1 MSSSDTQSWETK
13 MTRKLSEEQG
23 MNRER
28 ELKRSSFMAAKSD
41 QKAADIIATYWWA
54 QKRYR
59 RGYTVFPSEVR

>member
-28 ELKRSSFMAAKSD
+28 ELKRSSFMAAKTD

-59 RGYTVFPSEVR
+59 RGYTGFPSEVR